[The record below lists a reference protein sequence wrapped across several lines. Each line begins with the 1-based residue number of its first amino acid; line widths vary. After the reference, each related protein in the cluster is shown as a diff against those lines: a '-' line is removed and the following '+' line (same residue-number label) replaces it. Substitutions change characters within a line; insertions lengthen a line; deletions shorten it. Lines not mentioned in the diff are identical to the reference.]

1 MDRERAGHGQKSPAL
16 PKVWLHPCHQQAAES
31 GVARKPHPW
40 CPLPNG
46 GSTPQSRELAI
57 KTLVERAATGFE
69 LSIAPLDF
77 DYSGSTGNSPQWLQL
92 SMIPDT
98 AHCEVTL
105 GTSDLLV
112 CSTLESD
119 LSLPLS
125 ILRVQLLFSDV
136 MWTSVLFAGESVF
149 AGASINDPVSPH
161 YIVAVVPREDEHS
174 CCVAVEGDRSTEP
187 VSAAHGLPF
196 QEAWLLC
203 IGACSHSEFQDFL
216 GELGCRGAICW
227 DLKKCYQLVRELNS
241 GTFATVYLGQSIQ
254 HIEGI
259 HLEGRSLISPAGN
272 STAVQPA
279 TQVAVKSLKVQA
291 QLTQSVVKSE
301 IDFLVQCKGH
311 PNIIQLYGIFCS
323 SLDSGTECSKTNEQ
337 SDPASRSQLCWSL
350 VMEFFPAGDLHD
362 YLVLSGPLTE
372 VDSMEIF
379 CGVMSALAH
388 LHFHRVAHRD
398 VKAENI
404 LLSDKGQ
411 AVLADF
417 GSAARIDDHLAMQ
430 KNCGSPGYAAPEVVN
445 ACPYGVKADVFSSGV
460 VLYFA
465 LSKEK
470 PFPGPDVQTI
480 VRQTS
485 RCKVRFALSKF
496 GHVAGGV
503 LTLLR
508 ALLEKKPQL
517 RPSSGICFEAIWRCL
532 SAEVHC
538 RSRAALVAYTTLVP
552 SSAQRLQPEDQNP
565 QQQQQVHR
573 SQSKDSSDLGMDVTV
588 LKTLSNVDSDV
599 TVLKTLSNVDSAAS
613 SSSEPVSPRSPRRL
627 NNSFFNPQSCR
638 EQKSLVS
645 GLLSTVDESRQPLWA
660 SIPKDNKRPE
670 DEENLQVKGN
680 TDNARLMPVPPAVPP
695 PASRYRRRLFSCS
708 LPRIWQ

>member
-31 GVARKPHPW
+31 GGARKPHPW
-40 CPLPNG
+40 CPLPNAVSSPQFG
-46 GSTPQSRELAI
+46 VSTLQFGVSTPQSRELAI
-57 KTLVERAATGFE
+57 RTLVERAATGFE
-69 LSIAPLDF
+69 LSIAPSDF
-77 DYSGSTGNSPQWLQL
+77 DYSGSTAKGPEWLQL
-92 SMIPDT
+92 SIIPDT

-105 GTSDLLV
+105 GTSDLLI

-136 MWTSVLFAGESVF
+136 MWTSVPFAGAIVY

-161 YIVAVVPREDEHS
+161 YIVAVVPHEDEHS
-174 CCVAVEGDRSTEP
+174 CCDAVEGDRNTEP
-187 VSAAHGLPF
+187 VSASHGLPF

-216 GELGCRGAICW
+216 GELGCRGAIRW

-254 HIEGI
+254 HREGI

-279 TQVAVKSLKVQA
+279 TQVAVKGLKVQA
-291 QLTQSVVKSE
+291 QLMQSVVKSE
-301 IDFLVQCKGH
+301 IDLLVQCKGH

-323 SLDSGTECSKTNEQ
+323 SLDSGTECSETSEQ

-362 YLVLSGPLTE
+362 SLVLSGPLTE

-465 LSKEK
+465 LSNEK

-480 VRQTS
+480 IRQTS

-517 RPSSGICFEAIWRCL
+517 RPTSGICFEAIWQCL
-532 SAEVHC
+532 SAEVQC

-552 SSAQRLQPEDQNP
+552 SSAQRLQPQDQDP
-565 QQQQQVHR
+565 QEQQQVHR

-588 LKTLSNVDSDV
+588 LKSLSNVD
-599 TVLKTLSNVDSAAS
+599 TAAS
-613 SSSEPVSPRSPRRL
+613 SSSKPVPPRSPRRL
-627 NNSFFNPQSCR
+627 NKSVFNPQSCR

-645 GLLSTVDESRQPLWA
+645 RLLSTVDESRQPLWA
-660 SIPKDNKRPE
+660 TIPKDNERPE
-670 DEENLQVKGN
+670 DEENLQVQGN
-680 TDNARLMPVPPAVPP
+680 TDNARLVPVPPAVPP
-695 PASRYRRRLFSCS
+695 SASRYLRRFFSAS
-708 LPRIWQ
+708 LPRK

>member
-1 MDRERAGHGQKSPAL
+1 MDRERAGHGPKSPPL
-16 PKVWLHPCHQQAAES
+16 PKVWLHSCHQQAAES

-46 GSTPQSRELAI
+46 VSTPQSRELAI
-57 KTLVERAATGFE
+57 RTLVERAATGFE
-69 LSIAPLDF
+69 PSIAPWDF
-77 DYSGSTGNSPQWLQL
+77 DSGSTANSPERLQL
-92 SMIPDT
+92 SIIPHT

-136 MWTSVLFAGESVF
+136 MWTSVPFAGERVY
-149 AGASINDPVSPH
+149 AGASINDPLSPH

-174 CCVAVEGDRSTEP
+174 CCVAAQGDRSTEP

-216 GELGCRGAICW
+216 GELGCRGAIRW

-241 GTFATVYLGQSIQ
+241 GTFSSVYLGQSIQ
-254 HIEGI
+254 QI
-259 HLEGRSLISPAGN
+259 EGRSLISPAGN
-272 STAVQPA
+272 SAFVQNV
-279 TQVAVKSLKVQA
+279 TQVAVKGLKVQA

-311 PNIIQLYGIFCS
+311 PNITQLYGIFCS
-323 SLDSGTECSKTNEQ
+323 SLDSGTECSDASEQ
-337 SDPASRSQLCWSL
+337 SDPASSSQLCWSL

-379 CGVMSALAH
+379 CGVMSALAY

-404 LLSDKGQ
+404 LLSDTGQ

-430 KNCGSPGYAAPEVVN
+430 TNCGSPGYAAPEVVDGR
-445 ACPYGVKADVFSSGV
+445 PYGVKADVFSSGV

-465 LSKEK
+465 LCNEK
-470 PFPGPDVQTI
+470 PFHGPDVQTRL
-480 VRQTS
+480 RQTS
-485 RCKVRFALSKF
+485 RCKVRFAVSKF
-496 GHVAGGV
+496 GHVEGGV

-517 RPSSGICFEAIWRCL
+517 RPTSGICFEAIWRCL
-532 SAEVHC
+532 SAEVQC

-552 SSAQRLQPEDQNP
+552 SSAERLQLHDQNP
-565 QQQQQVHR
+565 QEQQQVHR
-573 SQSKDSSDLGMDVTV
+573 SQSEDSSDLGMEVTV
-588 LKTLSNVDSDV
+588 LKSLSSVS
-599 TVLKTLSNVDSAAS
+599 SAAS
-613 SSSEPVSPRSPRRL
+613 SSSEPVPPRSPRQL
-627 NNSFFNPQSCR
+627 NESVFNPQSCR

-645 GLLSTVDESRQPLWA
+645 RLLDTVDESRQPLWA
-660 SIPKDNKRPE
+660 RQPRWATIPMENQRPE
-670 DEENLQVKGN
+670 DEENLQVQGD
-680 TDNARLMPVPPAVPP
+680 TDDA
-695 PASRYRRRLFSCS
+695 
-708 LPRIWQ
+708 

>member
-1 MDRERAGHGQKSPAL
+1 
-16 PKVWLHPCHQQAAES
+16 AAES

-46 GSTPQSRELAI
+46 VSTPQSRELAI
-57 KTLVERAATGFE
+57 RTLVERAATGFE
-69 LSIAPLDF
+69 PSIAPWDF
-77 DYSGSTGNSPQWLQL
+77 DSGSTANSPERLQL
-92 SMIPDT
+92 SIIPHA

-136 MWTSVLFAGESVF
+136 MWTSVPFAGERVY
-149 AGASINDPVSPH
+149 AGASINDPLSPH

-174 CCVAVEGDRSTEP
+174 CCVAAQGDRSTEP

-216 GELGCRGAICW
+216 GELGCRGAIRW

-241 GTFATVYLGQSIQ
+241 GTFSSVYLGQSIQ
-254 HIEGI
+254 QIA
-259 HLEGRSLISPAGN
+259 GRSLISQAGN
-272 STAVQPA
+272 SAFVQNV
-279 TQVAVKSLKVQA
+279 TQVAVKGLKVQA

-311 PNIIQLYGIFCS
+311 PNITQLYGIFCS
-323 SLDSGTECSKTNEQ
+323 SLDSGTECSDASEQ
-337 SDPASRSQLCWSL
+337 SDPASNSQLCWSL

-379 CGVMSALAH
+379 CGVMSALAY

-404 LLSDKGQ
+404 LLSDTGQ

-430 KNCGSPGYAAPEVVN
+430 TNCGSPGYAAPEVVDGR
-445 ACPYGVKADVFSSGV
+445 PYGVKADVFSSGV

-465 LSKEK
+465 LCNEK
-470 PFPGPDVQTI
+470 PFHGPDVQTRL
-480 VRQTS
+480 RQTS
-485 RCKVRFALSKF
+485 RCKVRFAVSKF
-496 GHVAGGV
+496 GHVEGGV

-517 RPSSGICFEAIWRCL
+517 RPLVVFRLFFFLKLFVLIIIVLEKSLDCFGL
-532 SAEVHC
+532 LQ
-538 RSRAALVAYTTLVP
+538 ALVRSYQWHLLRGHLALLVCRGKAAKNTLIQQTNNIATNNTLITKQAFNSNVIFGVFGSLARCSVAHVPHWLHTRHSSQAAQSGFSYMIRTLVLP
-552 SSAQRLQPEDQNP
+552 KVILIFLFVVICCCLLVFLCLFLHPKRLQGTLRSSSRCIAVNQRIP
-565 QQQQQVHR
+565 QTSEWR
-573 SQSKDSSDLGMDVTV
+573 SQ
-588 LKTLSNVDSDV
+588 
-599 TVLKTLSNVDSAAS
+599 
-613 SSSEPVSPRSPRRL
+613 
-627 NNSFFNPQSCR
+627 C
-638 EQKSLVS
+638 
-645 GLLSTVDESRQPLWA
+645 
-660 SIPKDNKRPE
+660 
-670 DEENLQVKGN
+670 
-680 TDNARLMPVPPAVPP
+680 
-695 PASRYRRRLFSCS
+695 
-708 LPRIWQ
+708 